1 MNEIYNKQRQQQQQ
15 QQSQLSAARYQQQ
28 QQGVGIGK
36 KEGGGG
42 YESKSR
48 GSRAGRIDK
57 AKVFTIC
64 LVRCSLLA
72 TLLAPRCSNSNSCH
86 SYWGSVSSN
95 CLSVCL
101 SVRLSDLEKLVT
113 LQPCCHHLAEVACSP
128 GSKLEL
134 QRRSC

>member
-28 QQGVGIGK
+28 QQGVRIGK
-36 KEGGGG
+36 EVGGCGG
-42 YESKSR
+42 EESKSR

-86 SYWGSVSSN
+86 SYWGSVPSN
-95 CLSVCL
+95 CRLSVCL
-101 SVRLSDLEKLVT
+101 SVCPIWKNL
-113 LQPCCHHLAEVACSP
+113 
-128 GSKLEL
+128 
-134 QRRSC
+134 